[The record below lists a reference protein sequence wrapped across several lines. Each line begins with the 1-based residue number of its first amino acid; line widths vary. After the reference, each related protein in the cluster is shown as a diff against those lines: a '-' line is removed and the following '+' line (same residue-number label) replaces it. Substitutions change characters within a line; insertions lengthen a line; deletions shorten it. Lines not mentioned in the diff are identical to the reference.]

1 MSEQSVTYVDLRF
14 HTPAEQKRK
23 RRPEPT
29 RVTEISK
36 QEITYSDLKFH
47 TPSKQQRQKTPTSAQ
62 SKESP
67 SSSSPWLIT
76 MILGLLCLALVATT
90 GALGTMF
97 LQASHRVRELECIHD
112 EESIHKQDIL
122 KNQSQL
128 QETLKNCT
136 QERNDLQAQKSNIS
150 KVANTKGDKCSSCP
164 ESWIQHKGKCYHF
177 TNEKT
182 TWEKCK
188 EYCSSHGSRLLRI
201 ENKEELDFINPL
213 VCYHWIGLSRK
224 GLAARW
230 MWEDGTAHSTDLFRV
245 RMQEPGGLCALMNVG
260 GVSSSEC
267 TGQYRSICEKRAA
280 S

>member
-23 RRPEPT
+23 RRPEHT

-47 TPSKQQRQKTPTSAQ
+47 TPSKQQRQQTPTSAKG
-62 SKESP
+62 KESP

-76 MILGLLCLALVATT
+76 MILGLFCLALLATT
-90 GALGTMF
+90 GVLGDKY
-97 LQASHRVRELECIHD
+97 LQASEEVKRLELTHN
-112 EESIHKQDIL
+112 EESIHKWDIL

-136 QERNDLQAQKSNIS
+136 QERDDLQAQISNIS

-164 ESWIQHKGKCYHF
+164 ESWIQHRGQCYHF
-177 TNEKT
+177 TNERT
-182 TWEKCK
+182 TWEKSK
-188 EYCSSHGSRLLRI
+188 EYCSSHGSRLLKI

-224 GLAARW
+224 GTATDW
-230 MWEDGTAHSTDLFRV
+230 KWEDGTAHYTDLFRV
-245 RMQEPGGLCALMNVG
+245 RTRDAGGLCALMNVG
-260 GVSSSEC
+260 EAFSSEC
-267 TGQYRSICEKRAA
+267 TGQYRPICEKRAA